1 MRSFSGLQ
9 GFAATQAA
17 HTRQSSDK
25 PNALNT
31 MTIPSYRSKH
41 ADPAKVQERAERKRL
56 ADYALK
62 PRFEYAF
69 GSWAPEEL
77 RWSMDGTSLL
87 LSVQLSDGLTNE

>member
-9 GFAATQAA
+9 GLAATQAM
-17 HTRQSSDK
+17 QSSDT

-41 ADPAKVQERAERKRL
+41 ADPAKVHERAERKRL

-77 RWSMDGTSLL
+77 RWSMDGT
-87 LSVQLSDGLTNE
+87 LSPTH

>member
-9 GFAATQAA
+9 AFAAAQNA
-17 HTRQSSDK
+17 QSDK
-25 PNALNT
+25 PTTFNT
-31 MTIPSYRSKH
+31 MTIPSYRSRH
-41 ADPAKVQERAERKRL
+41 TDPVKVSERAERKRL

-77 RWSMDGTSLL
+77 RWSMEGRFPILL
-87 LSVQLSDGLTNE
+87 TRV